1 MLAFETREL
10 IEEQA
15 TRDNRYL
22 EFLRVPALNMGIYVL
37 PIGSKDAQQPHDEDE
52 VYYVVE
58 GRALITVDDEDRP
71 VEAGSLVYV
80 AAHVTHRFHHIEEE
94 LKVLVFFASA
104 PTEA

>member
-15 TRDNRYL
+15 TRENRSL
-22 EFLRVPALNMGIYVL
+22 EFLRVPALSRGIDVP
-37 PIGSKDAQQPHDEDE
+37 PIGSKDTQQQHDEDE

-58 GRALITVDDEDRP
+58 GRALITVDREDCP

-94 LKVLVFFASA
+94 LNVLVFFATA
-104 PTEA
+104 LTEA